1 MENEMW
7 DEAIDELLR
16 SLSIKERLLL
26 PDDRQLAHLHYQ
38 LATAASAR
46 LQDAQQ
52 QLHGDGRPDASSVLA
67 GAGASSAASPPADKT
82 ATPPEPPAT
91 VIARCR
97 AQAAKHYTLAA
108 DVLSKRL
115 ERAETGSAESED
127 LTELLGDVRAK
138 ADEHKQADAPAG
150 AGGLGG
156 KATVRGEASS
166 ASVTTIGFG
175 APVATAAGVT
185 TIGFGGT
192 SGGASGS
199 GLVFELCGAHRLYAG
214 HVPGRSGRLLGQEAG
229 GARAKQWLERSRS
242 LRTGRLPSRRS
253 RCRRCLGAAAGSKAH
268 SSGAIRHLRTVR
280 IERSAQGERRWPS

>member
-1 MENEMW
+1 MKLCQSM
-7 DEAIDELLR
+7 
-16 SLSIKERLLL
+16 
-26 PDDRQLAHLHYQ
+26 LAHLHYQ

-199 GLVFELCGAHRLYAG
+199 GSSSSFAA
-214 HVPGRSGRLLGQEAG
+214 P
-229 GARAKQWLERSRS
+229 
-242 LRTGRLPSRRS
+242 TGSMPVT
-253 RCRRCLGAAAGSKAH
+253 CLGVVGG
-268 SSGAIRHLRTVR
+268 SSGKKRAVLVPNNGSSALAPSVPAACPAAVPAVADASEQQPDPKRIRL
-280 IERSAQGERRWPS
+280 EPSATSAP